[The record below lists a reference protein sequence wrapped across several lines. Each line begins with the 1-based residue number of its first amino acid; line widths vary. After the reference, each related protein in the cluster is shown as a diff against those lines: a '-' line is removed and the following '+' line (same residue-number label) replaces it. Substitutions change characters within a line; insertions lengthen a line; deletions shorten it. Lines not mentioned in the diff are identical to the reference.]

1 MLKNED
7 ELKVYVSHRVSQ
19 PNQAPLQL
27 EYVPNVSDNEVG
39 EEHLNSIN
47 EGDASS
53 PNFQPSTLKFSSNP
67 PDETP
72 PSNIPSKSFDPTI
85 DEDPSNDDLED
96 NSELEGNTS
105 RDSDVNSDVHQEYI
119 DIRASKRYFN
129 RSQRRSRGTTDV
141 HVNVGEKSPDIGYDE
156 SNIGTRDSLVGKL
169 GGEPYYL
176 SDEAPSFE
184 FSDEAGASTGR
195 GRGRARGSC
204 SSHTAG
210 ISYQQEPSR
219 RVISSGAKVTKR
231 SDIVTG
237 DIGYTP
243 RQGFKWKGKSAITNR
258 NLERMRAKKAWAFEA
273 IHYLR
278 QQVNYHEKVSYPRI
292 LRRGSGSGSGSGV
305 AIGAN
310 DAPLI
315 VFEKTNYYDYDR
327 TGYTDFVTFK
337 RVFYVKMSRLWML
350 VESTTEHHNI
360 TVDNTSTT
368 SKEEEKVESISS
380 EEWKNYPFEGF
391 NISDEAPKILT
402 KLINDYSEWIAD
414 RLVKHHAGRLQ
425 ESS

>member
-1 MLKNED
+1 MGWYLVEIKCDKIIFDIVNMLKNED

-184 FSDEAGASTGR
+184 FSDEGFYVCFHALKKAFFGGSRRLIGLDGCFLKGIEGRRVFWKIAKSTFEVELKENIEAMMMLGRDCLDDLCGTIWIHGAKDTLKSIENMMLWTTIWLELLLVEEEGEQGEVVQVIQLEYLTSKR
-195 GRGRARGSC
+195 LPYNFYILFVHPGK
-204 SSHTAG
+204 
-210 ISYQQEPSR
+210 PSR

-258 NLERMRAKKAWAFEA
+258 NLERMRAKKVIQTSSAA
-273 IHYLR
+273 
-278 QQVNYHEKVSYPRI
+278 VT
-292 LRRGSGSGSGSGV
+292 
-305 AIGAN
+305 
-310 DAPLI
+310 
-315 VFEKTNYYDYDR
+315 KTQ
-327 TGYTDFVTFK
+327 GK
-337 RVFYVKMSRLWML
+337 
-350 VESTTEHHNI
+350 
-360 TVDNTSTT
+360 
-368 SKEEEKVESISS
+368 
-380 EEWKNYPFEGF
+380 
-391 NISDEAPKILT
+391 NISTRKTHVP
-402 KLINDYSEWIAD
+402 
-414 RLVKHHAGRLQ
+414 
-425 ESS
+425 

>member
-1 MLKNED
+1 MGWYLVEIKCDKIIFDIVNMLKNED

-184 FSDEAGASTGR
+184 FSDEVG
-195 GRGRARGSC
+195 
-204 SSHTAG
+204 
-210 ISYQQEPSR
+210 
-219 RVISSGAKVTKR
+219 
-231 SDIVTG
+231 
-237 DIGYTP
+237 
-243 RQGFKWKGKSAITNR
+243 
-258 NLERMRAKKAWAFEA
+258 
-273 IHYLR
+273 
-278 QQVNYHEKVSYPRI
+278 
-292 LRRGSGSGSGSGV
+292 
-305 AIGAN
+305 
-310 DAPLI
+310 
-315 VFEKTNYYDYDR
+315 
-327 TGYTDFVTFK
+327 
-337 RVFYVKMSRLWML
+337 
-350 VESTTEHHNI
+350 
-360 TVDNTSTT
+360 
-368 SKEEEKVESISS
+368 
-380 EEWKNYPFEGF
+380 
-391 NISDEAPKILT
+391 
-402 KLINDYSEWIAD
+402 WID
-414 RLVKHHAGRLQ
+414 G
-425 ESS
+425 